1 MKTIGLNGYI
11 DRGHDGGASLIV
23 DGKLV
28 FSIEEEKIIRQR
40 HAYDSLPTESIK
52 ACLEYSN
59 LSLDDI
65 DKFVIGWDYHSLY
78 KMINKEFISNE
89 EMSKLLFG
97 NEKYASKISY
107 INHHIA
113 HAYSTFIPSNY
124 EEALVFIIDGQ
135 GEDIATSMFIANRK
149 DNKMELLYESTVS
162 LGYFY
167 TGITKHCGFHSGQE
181 GKTMGLAS
189 YGKPIYYDD
198 LKKHIYLDENGEL
211 KCSFHI
217 EKVSKD
223 EESASV
229 KKWREIL
236 DEILPKREEGIVE
249 VDDSVMPYANLAA
262 SAQLLLG
269 DIMVGL
275 VDKYAKKYNISKVCL
290 AGGVALNCPTSS
302 RIEAMPNIDGVFIQ
316 PAANDGGISLGAA
329 IYGAVS
335 SGDDV
340 RIEMIP
346 YTGLEYDSKSIEE
359 ALKAKKY
366 KYEIIDN
373 IEEKIAEL
381 LNEGNIVAN
390 FQGRLELGPRALG
403 NRSLLASP
411 EKYEMLVKMN
421 TLKGREVWR
430 PLAPA
435 VLYEEQDKYFDSN
448 IFSPHMTKNFNVL
461 DSKKDKL
468 QAITHVDGTA
478 RIQSVTKE
486 YNERFYN
493 IINNFYKL
501 SGIPVVINTS
511 FNVKGEPIV
520 CTPEDAI
527 DGFERMNLDYLVMGN
542 YLVKK
547 KDIHVTIVSYTP
559 YFKDVD
565 DRILKK
571 YLENEG
577 AYVNI
582 VSWDDKSYDWNRPDI
597 VIIRSTWD
605 YHERLDEYVEWLKS
619 LKKKKV
625 NVYNDVDIVLNNI
638 YKDKQIKW
646 LKDNNVKIMDSVV
659 LSNTNKSL
667 DVPEKTLK
675 KTIKKYLGKYY
686 GKKMFVLKP
695 AVSARSYNTY
705 LIDPFNVNS
714 DENSH
719 IEKNYEK
726 AFKELLDKFSERGV
740 ILQVFA
746 EGIKAGEYGM
756 VFLNGKFVQ
765 AVCKKPGKLYGKKE
779 KEGVEK
785 LPDNLLNFAE
795 NIVKKL
801 PIDKV
806 LIARVDA
813 IIEDGEPTLMELE
826 LAEPNIYIRQTDG
839 VGLNIYDPD
848 WYIPEVARVGCHNEK
863 LIEFAKNIIERAKK

>member
-1 MKTIGLNGYI
+1 MKVIGLNGYT

-28 FSIEEEKIIRQR
+28 FCIEEERLTRQR
-40 HAYDSLPTESIK
+40 HAYDSLPNNSIK
-52 ACLEYSN
+52 ACLEYGN

-65 DKFVIGWDYHSLY
+65 DKFVIGWDYSYLY
-78 KMINKEFISNE
+78 GMINRDFISNE

-97 NEKYASKISY
+97 NKKYASKISY

-124 EEALVFIIDGQ
+124 DDALVFIIDGQ
-135 GEDIATSMFIANRK
+135 GEYMATSMFLANRK
-149 DNKMELLYESTVS
+149 YNKMELLYESTVS

-167 TGITKHCGFHSGQE
+167 SGVTRHCGFNGGQE

-189 YGKPIYYDD
+189 YGEPIYYDD
-198 LKKHIYLDENGEL
+198 LKKYIFLDDNGEL
-211 KCSFHI
+211 NCAFHI
-217 EKVSKD
+217 DKVSKD
-223 EESASV
+223 EENASLD
-229 KKWREIL
+229 KWEELLSNI
-236 DEILPKREEGIVE
+236 IPKRENGIIQ

-269 DIMVGL
+269 DIMVKL
-275 VDKYAKKYNISKVCL
+275 VDKFAKKYNISKVCL

-346 YTGLEYDSKSIEE
+346 YTGLEYDAKSIEE
-359 ALKAKKY
+359 ALKTKKY

-373 IEEKIAEL
+373 IEEKIAQL

-390 FQGRLELGPRALG
+390 FQGRMEFGPRALG

-411 EKYEMLVKMN
+411 EKYEMLVRMN

-435 VLYEEQDKYFDSN
+435 VLYEEQDNYFNSN

-493 IINNFYKL
+493 IINEFYKL

-520 CTPEDAI
+520 CSPMDAI

-542 YLVKK
+542 YLVKRK
-547 KDIHVTIVSYTP
+547 
-559 YFKDVD
+559 
-565 DRILKK
+565 
-571 YLENEG
+571 
-577 AYVNI
+577 
-582 VSWDDKSYDWNRPDI
+582 
-597 VIIRSTWD
+597 
-605 YHERLDEYVEWLKS
+605 
-619 LKKKKV
+619 
-625 NVYNDVDIVLNNI
+625 
-638 YKDKQIKW
+638 
-646 LKDNNVKIMDSVV
+646 
-659 LSNTNKSL
+659 
-667 DVPEKTLK
+667 
-675 KTIKKYLGKYY
+675 
-686 GKKMFVLKP
+686 
-695 AVSARSYNTY
+695 
-705 LIDPFNVNS
+705 
-714 DENSH
+714 
-719 IEKNYEK
+719 
-726 AFKELLDKFSERGV
+726 
-740 ILQVFA
+740 
-746 EGIKAGEYGM
+746 
-756 VFLNGKFVQ
+756 
-765 AVCKKPGKLYGKKE
+765 
-779 KEGVEK
+779 
-785 LPDNLLNFAE
+785 
-795 NIVKKL
+795 
-801 PIDKV
+801 
-806 LIARVDA
+806 
-813 IIEDGEPTLMELE
+813 
-826 LAEPNIYIRQTDG
+826 
-839 VGLNIYDPD
+839 
-848 WYIPEVARVGCHNEK
+848 
-863 LIEFAKNIIERAKK
+863 